1 AARAGDRTLRAP
13 GLQPRTAGHG
23 ARGQRDQRRPCG
35 DDPRWQLPRR
45 SVLPPQYRGAGA
57 AGAGRTS
64 GRHRAAG
71 RAFPVRRQATVL
83 GGHRRTAAAHLAGQ
97 RPRTAQRHPA
107 RGTAGHRQP
116 HRSGRPQSPAC
127 SARAARHRR
136 RRSRS
141 PAHRE
146 RAGQQPRHHRPGR
159 RRTRPEPAGAVPPH
173 GSPRHSARMKP
184 RSYTF
189 RLFLRLLPVLAL
201 AAALPWMLA
210 YWMDRGWLVALVS
223 GLVLLTL
230 MWWSLVR
237 ATAPVRSLMRALS
250 GVVSSYRDGEFNFSV
265 HWDGHDELGRLV
277 QAHRE
282 LGDVLRA
289 QRQGLV
295 QRELLLDTMVQ
306 NTPVAML
313 LLADGGDGIA
323 RVVFSHV
330 AARKL
335 LHGGWTLEGQ
345 RLGEL
350 LEQMPAVLAD
360 AIARGGDSLFAVQG
374 EESDD
379 EDDEQI
385 YHLSRRAFQLNGRP
399 HDLLLIRLLTAE
411 LRRQEVQTWK
421 KVIRV
426 ISHELN
432 NSLAPI
438 ASLAH
443 SGAELVRRG
452 RTDRLEDILGTVEE
466 RARHLEGFIRGYA
479 RFAKLPQPQLQTIVW
494 APFLGGLQQQIPFRM
509 VPPPD

>member
-1 AARAGDRTLRAP
+1 
-13 GLQPRTAGHG
+13 
-23 ARGQRDQRRPCG
+23 
-35 DDPRWQLPRR
+35 
-45 SVLPPQYRGAGA
+45 
-57 AGAGRTS
+57 
-64 GRHRAAG
+64 
-71 RAFPVRRQATVL
+71 
-83 GGHRRTAAAHLAGQ
+83 
-97 RPRTAQRHPA
+97 
-107 RGTAGHRQP
+107 
-116 HRSGRPQSPAC
+116 
-127 SARAARHRR
+127 
-136 RRSRS
+136 
-141 PAHRE
+141 
-146 RAGQQPRHHRPGR
+146 
-159 RRTRPEPAGAVPPH
+159 
-173 GSPRHSARMKP
+173 MKP

-223 GLVLLTL
+223 GLVLLAL

-323 RVVFSHV
+323 RVVFSNV

-335 LHGGWTLEGQ
+335 LHGGWKLEGQ

-379 EDDEQI
+379 DDDEQI

-443 SGAELVRRG
+443 SGGELVRRE
-452 RTDRLEDILGTVEE
+452 RFDRLPEIFSTIED

-479 RFAKLPQPQLQTIVW
+479 RFAKLPQPQLQTVHW
-494 APFLGGLQQQIPFRM
+494 APFLAGLQQQIPFRM
-509 VPPPD
+509 NAIAEDVHSRVDIAQIGQALLNLVKNAHEACAEADPPNDDVRVQLTRLPQWLRLEVLDRGKGMNEAVLQNALTPFYSTKRNGTGLGLALTREIIEAHHGRISLQNRPDGGLCVSLLLPVG